1 MMAATALTRIPFN
14 RPFFTGTEF
23 EYIRQAL
30 ERGQLSSGGAFGARC
45 EKLLEESLGAPRVLL
60 TSSCTHALEMAALLL
75 DIQPGEEVI
84 VPTFT
89 FVSTANAFVNFGAR
103 PVFVDIRPETL
114 NLDVAQVESKIT
126 RLTRAIIPVHYGGV
140 GCDLDRLVELAAHRG
155 VAIVEDNAHG
165 LFGRYRGRYLG
176 TFGSVAAQSFH
187 ETKNF
192 TCGEGGAL
200 VINDPALVARAEV
213 LRDKGTDRS
222 RFFRGEVDKYT
233 WVDIGSSWG
242 MAELLAAFL
251 FAQLEQRQRIWDL
264 RRQAWD
270 YYQREL
276 AAWAAA
282 SGIGTP
288 LVPSYCEQAYH
299 MYYLLLPSLASRQA
313 LIAHLAARDILGI
326 FHYQPLHL
334 SKMGQQFGGKRGDHP
349 VSEHVSE
356 RLLRIPLYNQITR
369 AEQDRVIAALHEFT
383 P

>member
-1 MMAATALTRIPFN
+1 LAHIPFN
-14 RPFFTGTEF
+14 RPFFTGKEF

-30 ERGQLSSGGAFGARC
+30 ECGQLSSGGSFGART
-45 EKLLEESLGAPRVLL
+45 EKLLEETLGAPRVLL

-75 DIQPGEEVI
+75 DIQPGDEVI

-89 FVSTANAFVNFGAR
+89 FVSTVNAFVNFGAR

-114 NLDVAQVESKIT
+114 NLDEAQVESRMT
-126 RLTRAIIPVHYGGV
+126 PHTRAIVPVHYGGV
-140 GCDLDRLVELAAHRG
+140 GCDLTRLTDIAARRH

-176 TFGSVAAQSFH
+176 TFGAVAAQSFH

-200 VINDPALVARAEV
+200 VINDPALVARAEI

-233 WVDIGSSWG
+233 WVDVGSSWG
-242 MAELLAAFL
+242 MPELLAAFL
-251 FAQLEQRQRIWDL
+251 YAQLEDRERIWEL

-270 YYQREL
+270 YYH
-276 AAWAAA
+276 AGIAGWASE
-282 SGIGTP
+282 SGVGTP
-288 LVPSYCEQAYH
+288 LVPSFCAQAYH
-299 MYYLLLPSLASRQA
+299 MYYLLLPSLAARQA
-313 LIAHLAARDILGI
+313 LIAHLREREILGI

-334 SKMGQQFGGKRGDHP
+334 SAMGMKFGGRPGDHP
-349 VSEHVSE
+349 VAESVSD

-369 AEQDRVIAALHEFT
+369 EEQDRVIAALHEFAV
-383 P
+383 